1 METIQYIASHLD
13 EIFQAVGQ
21 IVIGATALV
30 ALTPST
36 RDDEILGKI
45 VKFLELFSVV
55 NKKTKE

>member
-1 METIQYIASHLD
+1 METIQYIVSHLD
-13 EIFQAVGQ
+13 EIFAAIGM
-21 IVIGATALV
+21 IVAGATALV